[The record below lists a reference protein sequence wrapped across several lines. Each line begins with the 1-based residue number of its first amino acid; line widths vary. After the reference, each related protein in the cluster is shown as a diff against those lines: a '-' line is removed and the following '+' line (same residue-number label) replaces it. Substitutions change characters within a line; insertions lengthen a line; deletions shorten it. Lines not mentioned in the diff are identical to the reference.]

1 MENQN
6 DQIIK
11 ENSQIQENN
20 NQDVDPQTF
29 SNNDLNILYE
39 KPIFN
44 LNQNDILA
52 QQDQNDQYFIMPEQP
67 LSSFIKNNKLIIPF
81 KKRIANF
88 IFFLF
93 VFSLSITS
101 TILVPSYHKI
111 YYGIVLTLNT
121 ILLLYVENNQIEI
134 IKNEKTNKVYV
145 MDKNFLFITKKK
157 YEFDKDNV
165 CFKIGTY
172 GNNNVLLI
180 LNNHKKENEINF
192 STSNIMYSPL
202 KFLFYINNIDV
213 KKFNGL
219 NQLNRILNEFMDI
232 HNSENPLYFD
242 INSYMNISKEDY
254 NEYSYNK
261 YIRINNRFFT
271 YYSKNFIKNSFRR
284 FLYKVLLSIAL
295 IPIFIV
301 VLVQYCTP
309 DRNEKETILLIF
321 IEFEGDLIS
330 LYIIIYLI
338 CLCAKH
344 KKFQRIDIIYS
355 NDFDKIFVA
364 TTKDQTSFFS
374 SSLFSLNEIDRFVL
388 TKNSIKEKGFHLIAL
403 LKENPLNRE
412 ICYVE
417 DSKTDLEGLIFLL
430 NERINNNIKKL

>member
-1 MENQN
+1 M
-6 DQIIK
+6 IIK
-11 ENSQIQENN
+11 
-20 NQDVDPQTF
+20 
-29 SNNDLNILYE
+29 
-39 KPIFN
+39 KR
-44 LNQNDILA
+44 
-52 QQDQNDQYFIMPEQP
+52 M
-67 LSSFIKNNKLIIPF
+67 KL
-81 KKRIANF
+81 
-88 IFFLF
+88 
-93 VFSLSITS
+93 
-101 TILVPSYHKI
+101 
-111 YYGIVLTLNT
+111 
-121 ILLLYVENNQIEI
+121 
-134 IKNEKTNKVYV
+134 
-145 MDKNFLFITKKK
+145 
-157 YEFDKDNV
+157 
-165 CFKIGTY
+165 
-172 GNNNVLLI
+172 
-180 LNNHKKENEINF
+180 INF
-192 STSNIMYSPL
+192 STSNIMYAPL
-202 KFLFYINNIDV
+202 KLLFYINNIEV

-284 FLYKVLLSIAL
+284 FLYKILLLIAL

-309 DRNEKETILLIF
+309 DRNEKEIILLIF
-321 IEFEGDLIS
+321 IESEGDLIS

-364 TTKDQTSFFS
+364 TTKDQTSYFS